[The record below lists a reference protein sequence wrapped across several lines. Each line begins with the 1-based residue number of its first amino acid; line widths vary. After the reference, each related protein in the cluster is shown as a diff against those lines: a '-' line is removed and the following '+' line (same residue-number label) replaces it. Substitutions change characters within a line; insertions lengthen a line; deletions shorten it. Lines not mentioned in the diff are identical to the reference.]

1 MIVYTL
7 TCASKVGRTATLCS
21 KNNDPGYQARD
32 VMASEQK
39 MFLPMVLKAWS
50 LLILMLSGVAVIAG
64 LARANALSLTF
75 SAACLACVLLIGFI
89 MARSNRW
96 RLPAIAGPI
105 LLACIMLALGL
116 WVFFFDS
123 GQVSDF
129 GVYYRCGTG
138 DHSSL
143 QAWLEN
149 CQSQYLTK
157 NSTYW
162 LRSFFYSSAIGQL
175 IGGDYSTFKV
185 VNALVH
191 MATVVVWYYGVRA
204 SYGVR
209 VASLSS
215 VLLALYPEYWFTT
228 TLVTTDNF
236 AVLCVAL
243 FILMAPKLN
252 DRLSTALVFSLFLG
266 IVIFLGHQLRSIG
279 SIFVLSLLFYLICG
293 TTLGKRYSGWVA
305 GAAALLVFV
314 VCSFAFSKAYE
325 TNLPDLF
332 SPVKIVSAIDF
343 HTTQGFAIN
352 YLWAEHFWPATPQPL
367 QLPMAI
373 YKISTEFS
381 GGFLQ
386 WPAYVFNKAVVVFSG
401 TGYYGLSAFAYPPDN
416 PDSLVTTTV
425 SNIPFS
431 AGFFPW
437 LSLIVFMY
445 LVSAVVGVFRSKVVS
460 GPALVSLLVLGVFG
474 LLVLGMG
481 ESQARYSA
489 IIAPALA
496 LLAALAFFS
505 PVTEEAAPERLVSF
519 GKGYLI
525 GLAVILG
532 LFLIILLLTKVLPSS
547 EQLNGQVKLVDATA
561 LQSTSCSSDGVS
573 LAPDYKKVR
582 VAFAGTSNCAVV
594 KLDVPAGTAT
604 VSFYLSGSRF
614 PFRFEGPGPNVFSYQ
629 LLAGESILSSGQT
642 GETSVNYV
650 QVELP
655 KGSEH
660 ELVLKVKKLNAGAS
674 DYIDVS
680 LIRAIA
686 GSK

>member
-1 MIVYTL
+1 MV
-7 TCASKVGRTATLCS
+7 
-21 KNNDPGYQARD
+21 
-32 VMASEQK
+32 SEQK
-39 MFLPMVLKAWS
+39 MFLPMVLKAWA
-50 LLILMLSGVAVIAG
+50 LLILVLSALAVIAG
-64 LARANALSLTF
+64 LARAGALTMTF

-96 RLPAIAGPI
+96 RLPAVVGPA
-105 LLACIMLALGL
+105 LLACLMLALGL

-129 GVYYRCGTG
+129 GVYYRCGTS

-143 QAWLEN
+143 QAWLES
-149 CQSQYLTK
+149 CQSQYLMK

-175 IGGDYSTFKV
+175 IGDDYSTFKA

-191 MATVVVWYYGVRA
+191 MATLVVWYYAIKA

-243 FILMAPKLN
+243 FIVMVPKLN
-252 DRLSTALVFSLFLG
+252 GRLSTALVFSLFLG

-293 TTLGKRYSGWVA
+293 TTLGKRYSGWVS

-343 HTTQGFAIN
+343 HTTQGFGIN

-367 QLPMAI
+367 QLPMAL

-386 WPAYVFNKAVVVFSG
+386 WPAYVFDKAVVVFSG

-460 GPALVSLLVLGVFG
+460 GPALVSLLVVGAFG

-496 LLAALAFFS
+496 LLATLAFFS
-505 PVTEEAAPERLVSF
+505 PVTEDAAPERSISF

-525 GLAVILG
+525 GLAVILS
-532 LFLIILLLTKVLPSS
+532 LYLVILLLTRALPSS
-547 EQLNGQVKLVDATA
+547 EQLNGQVKLVDATG
-561 LQSTSCSSDGVS
+561 LPSTGCSNDGVS

-582 VAFAGTSNCAVV
+582 VAFAETSDCAVV

-604 VSFYLSGSRF
+604 LSFYLSGSRF

-629 LLAGESILSSGQT
+629 LLAGESILSSGET
-642 GETSVNYV
+642 GEKSVNYV

-655 KGSEH
+655 KGSESD
-660 ELVLKVKKLNAGAS
+660 LVLKVKKLNAGTN